1 MVRLRLGIEKT
12 LASAKTPEELRA
24 ELTSAMVASDEIL
37 QMFDAVLRLSEIEGG
52 QRSQGFPSLD
62 LTALTAKT
70 VEFYRPVVEDSGRKL
85 RVEELQPCT
94 VNGNGALLFQLLSNL
109 LENSIIHTP
118 TGTTITIALQVAQNE
133 ARLVLRDDGFGIPAP
148 ERDKVLQRFYRRDVS
163 RSSPGNGLGLSL
175 VAAIAA
181 AHGGSIVIR
190 DPSNGTSSGVEFVIA
205 MPLLHAASQKPDTR
219 QAAPDSLPTR
229 LAHAAD

>member
-1 MVRLRLGIEKT
+1 
-12 LASAKTPEELRA
+12 
-24 ELTSAMVASDEIL
+24 MVASDEIL

-62 LTALTAKT
+62 LAALTEKA
-70 VEFYRPVVEDSGRKL
+70 VGFYRPVVEDSGRKF
-85 RVEELQPCT
+85 RVEELQACT

-118 TGTTITIALQVAQNE
+118 TGTTITLALQVAQNE
-133 ARLVLRDDGFGIPAP
+133 AHLVLRDDGFGIPVP

-205 MPLLHAASQKPDTR
+205 MPLLHAASHKPDTR
-219 QAAPDSLPTR
+219 QAAPDSLPAR